1 MNNQQNTQKLALKRE
16 TYKALKRMDREQ
28 LSEYITNLYIKGYEA
43 GKGQPSFDKQYVRDW
58 LKANPDSDYLLPEEV
73 VTKTVDKY
81 KEAFKLLTGNEFH

>member
-43 GKGQPSFDKQYVRDW
+43 GKKGSHT
-58 LKANPDSDYLLPEEV
+58 E
-73 VTKTVDKY
+73 
-81 KEAFKLLTGNEFH
+81 